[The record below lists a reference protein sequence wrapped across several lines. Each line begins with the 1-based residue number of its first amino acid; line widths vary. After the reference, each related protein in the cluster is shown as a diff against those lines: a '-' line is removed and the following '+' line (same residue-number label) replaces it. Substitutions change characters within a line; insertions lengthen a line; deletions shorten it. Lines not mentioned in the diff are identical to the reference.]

1 MKKTAL
7 LMIFLFLSLTV
18 FANDTVKFYLKL
30 IKNGSSSVEIKDST
44 LETSLDKI
52 IFSIPT
58 SVDNPKIERSKSTA
72 SFGLDWNLYA
82 NYDANGIL
90 DNSCSMNLYF
100 VTSAE
105 DFDNGYMLIN
115 TENNQIGL
123 NYNVQFSDTSSFS
136 YNESQEEVKLTGSI
150 NAPDGKDGSTKL
162 PLDGMNGRKLT
173 MFDKIPL
180 NLITPIKGNAVVNLE
195 LLAPWGDVTGAD
207 GTVTGSDY
215 HFMQGQYTGYVFIET
230 VIY

>member
-7 LMIFLFLSLTV
+7 LLTFLFLSLTV
-18 FANDTVKFYLKL
+18 FANDAVNFYLNL
-30 IKNGSSSVEIKDST
+30 VKNGSSSVEIKDST
-44 LETSLDKI
+44 LNTSLDKI
-52 IFSIPT
+52 VFSIP
-58 SVDNPKIERSKSTA
+58 DNVTDPVNMRSSSTA

-105 DFDNGYMLIN
+105 AVNNGYMLIN
-115 TENNQIGL
+115 TENDEIGL
-123 NYNVQFSDTSSFS
+123 NYNIKFSDDSSYS
-136 YNESQEEVKLTGSI
+136 YKGSEGNEKLTGGI
-150 NAPDGKDGSTKL
+150 NAPDGKNGNTQLTSKERTLTLFKTI
-162 PLDGMNGRKLT
+162 PLD
-173 MFDKIPL
+173 
-180 NLITPIKGNAVVNLE
+180 LITPIEGRAVLNLE
-195 LLAPWGDVTGAD
+195 LFAPWGDVIGAD
-207 GTVTGSDY
+207 GSVTEQVY

>member
-7 LMIFLFLSLTV
+7 LLIFLFLSLTV
-18 FANDTVKFYLKL
+18 FADDAVNFYLKL

-44 LETSLDKI
+44 LKTSLDKI
-52 IFSIPT
+52 VFSIPNI
-58 SVDNPKIERSKSTA
+58 VDNPVDDRSSSTA
-72 SFGLDWNLYA
+72 SFGLAWNLYA

-105 DFDNGYMLIN
+105 AVNNGYMLIN
-115 TENNQIGL
+115 TENDKIGL
-123 NYNVQFSDTSSFS
+123 NYNITFFEESSYS
-136 YNESQEEVKLTGSI
+136 YKGSQGDVKLTGSI
-150 NAPDGKDGSTKL
+150 VAPDGKNENTQMPSDK
-162 PLDGMNGRKLT
+162 RKLT
-173 MFDKIPL
+173 LFKKIPL
-180 NLITPIKGNAVVNLE
+180 DLITPIEGRAVLK
-195 LLAPWGDVTGAD
+195 LDLFAPWGNVTGPD
-207 GTVTGSDY
+207 GNVIGQEY

>member
-7 LMIFLFLSLTV
+7 LLIFLFLSLTV
-18 FANDTVKFYLKL
+18 FANDPVNFYLNL
-30 IKNGSSSVEIKDST
+30 VKNGSSSVEIKDST
-44 LETSLDKI
+44 LNTSLDKI
-52 IFSIPT
+52 VFSIPT
-58 SVDNPKIERSKSTA
+58 NVTDPETNRSESTA

-105 DFDNGYMLIN
+105 AVNNGYMLIN
-115 TENNQIGL
+115 TENKIGL
-123 NYNVQFSDTSSFS
+123 NYNVNFSGSLS
-136 YNESQEEVKLTGSI
+136 YSYKGSLENVELTGSTDD
-150 NAPDGKDGSTKL
+150 APDGK
-162 PLDGMNGRKLT
+162 NGNTQLSDRKLT
-173 MFDKIPL
+173 LFEKIPL
-180 NLITPIKGNAVVNLE
+180 DLITPIKGSAVLNLE

-207 GTVTGSDY
+207 GNVTGQDY

>member
-7 LMIFLFLSLTV
+7 LLIFLFLSLTV
-18 FANDTVKFYLKL
+18 FANDPVNFYLNL
-30 IKNGSSSVEIKDST
+30 VKNGSSSVEIKDST
-44 LETSLDKI
+44 LNTSLDKI
-52 IFSIPT
+52 VFSIPT
-58 SVDNPKIERSKSTA
+58 NVTDPETNRSESTA

-105 DFDNGYMLIN
+105 AVNNGYMLIN
-115 TENNQIGL
+115 TENKIGL
-123 NYNVQFSDTSSFS
+123 NYNVNFSGSLS
-136 YNESQEEVKLTGSI
+136 YSYKGSLENVELTGSI
-150 NAPDGKDGSTKL
+150 TAPDGK
-162 PLDGMNGRKLT
+162 NGNTQLSDRKLT
-173 MFDKIPL
+173 LFEKIPL
-180 NLITPIKGNAVVNLE
+180 DLITPIKGSAVLNLE

-207 GTVTGSDY
+207 GNVTGQDY